1 MNSFTK
7 SLVLL
12 LVLFILAGCGQQT
25 RVNASAILND
35 QFVIEQQLD
44 TIMNQLIELETKDQQ
59 TYQIILTQ
67 GKKDSSQA
75 ESSISNALAT
85 VEERRA
91 AIEQGKVVHQSA
103 AEKYISME
111 HKIEKIKNSSDKE
124 YMQNLLD
131 LYRSRNKVFDVLCN
145 QYMTGLTLDK
155 ELYEMLS
162 DETLPLKPIK
172 DQIAK
177 RNLIF
182 DEVSQLMNEFNR
194 LSEQLLSK
202 RS

>member
-1 MNSFTK
+1 MNSYKK

-12 LVLFILAGCGQQT
+12 LALFILTGCGQQT
-25 RVNASAILND
+25 KDNAGAILND
-35 QFVIEQQLD
+35 QFVIEQQLEI
-44 TIMNQLIELETKDQQ
+44 IMNHIIELETKDQQ
-59 TYQIILTQ
+59 TYQVILTQ
-67 GKKDSSQA
+67 GQKNSSQA

-85 VEERRA
+85 VDERRA
-91 AIEQGKVVHQSA
+91 AIEQAKAVQQSA
-103 AEKYISME
+103 TEKYISME

-155 ELYEMLS
+155 ELYEMLN
-162 DETLPLKPIK
+162 DETLSLKPIN

-182 DEVSQLMNEFNR
+182 DEVSQLMTEFNR
-194 LSEQLLSK
+194 LSEQLLSQ